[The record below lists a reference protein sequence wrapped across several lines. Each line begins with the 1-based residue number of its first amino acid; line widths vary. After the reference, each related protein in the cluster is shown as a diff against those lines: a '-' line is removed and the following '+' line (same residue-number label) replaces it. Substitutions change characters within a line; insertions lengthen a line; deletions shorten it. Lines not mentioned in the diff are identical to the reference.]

1 MARTQTATTT
11 AAAPALAAGAPP
23 WPRKKSQ
30 LRIAWGRFRRDRM
43 ALLGGTILCTLV
55 FMAIFAP
62 LLSPHHPFEM
72 DVTQRL
78 RPPGTPGYV
87 LGTDEAGRDIL
98 SRLLWGGRIS
108 LVTAVVPVLA
118 ATLVSIVIGLLAH
131 AGWWLELEQT
141 PDVDAGLL
149 LCLSAYYS
157 GHCPGRRAGSWDAE
171 CHAGAV
177 CRADPVYFAVA
188 YGAVLTTKNL
198 QFVEAARSCGARGRH
213 IIFHEILPNIV
224 PPVIVYAT
232 TLTGLMV
239 ILAAVL
245 SFLGLGVHPP
255 APIGASCSM
264 GGDGSLP
271 SRRMWRPS
279 QAGHSAGVCGLQ
291 PAGRRLTRRPGTAP
305 ARCHGVESCW
315 RT

>member
-1 MARTQTATTT
+1 MAHTQTATAT
-11 AAAPALAAGAPP
+11 ASAPALAAGAPP
-23 WPRKKSQ
+23 WTRKKSQ

-43 ALLGGTILCTLV
+43 ALLGGTLLCMLV
-55 FMAIFAP
+55 FMAILAP

-118 ATLVSIVIGLLAH
+118 ATLVSIVIGLLAGYYGGWVEQILMRTLDVFFAFPRIILAIALAAALG
-131 AGWWLELEQT
+131 AGMLSVMLALF
-141 PDVDAGLL
+141 AGLIPYI
-149 LCLSAYYS
+149 S
-157 GHCPGRRAGSWDAE
+157 R
-171 CHAGAV
+171 
-177 CRADPVYFAVA
+177 VA

-239 ILAAVL
+239 ILAAGL

-255 APIGASCSM
+255 RADWGIMLDGGRRVITIAPHVATIPGLVILLASVAFNLL
-264 GGDGSLP
+264 GDGLRDALDP
-271 SRRMWRPS
+271 
-279 QAGHSAGVCGLQ
+279 
-291 PAGRRLTRRPGTAP
+291 RLRDAT
-305 ARCHGVESCW
+305 E
-315 RT
+315 

>member
-1 MARTQTATTT
+1 MCHGTHADSHGNRGSTSAGSWGATMDQEKIPVTYRLGPFSSRSHG
-11 AAAPALAAGAPP
+11 PA
-23 WPRKKSQ
+23 
-30 LRIAWGRFRRDRM
+30 
-43 ALLGGTILCTLV
+43 GGTILCTLV

-118 ATLVSIVIGLLAH
+118 ATLVSIVIGLLAGYYGGWVEQILMRTLDVFFAFPRIILAIALAAALG
-131 AGWWLELEQT
+131 AGMLSVMLALF
-141 PDVDAGLL
+141 AGLIPYI
-149 LCLSAYYS
+149 S
-157 GHCPGRRAGSWDAE
+157 R
-171 CHAGAV
+171 
-177 CRADPVYFAVA
+177 VA

-239 ILAAVL
+239 ILAAGL

-255 APIGASCSM
+255 RADWGIMLDGGRRVITIAPHVATIPGLVILLASVAFNLL
-264 GGDGSLP
+264 GDGLRDALDP
-271 SRRMWRPS
+271 
-279 QAGHSAGVCGLQ
+279 
-291 PAGRRLTRRPGTAP
+291 RLRDAT
-305 ARCHGVESCW
+305 E
-315 RT
+315 

>member
-1 MARTQTATTT
+1 
-11 AAAPALAAGAPP
+11 
-23 WPRKKSQ
+23 
-30 LRIAWGRFRRDRM
+30 M
-43 ALLGGTILCTLV
+43 ALLGDDFLHRGV
-55 FMAIFAP
+55 YGGFAP
-62 LLSPHHPFEM
+62 VLSPHHPYEM

-78 RPPGTPGYV
+78 RPPGTPGYL

-118 ATLVSIVIGLLAH
+118 ATFVSIVIGLLAGYYGGWVEQVLMRTLDVFFAFPRIILAIALAAALG
-131 AGWWLELEQT
+131 AGMVSVMLALF
-141 PDVDAGLL
+141 AGLIPYI
-149 LCLSAYYS
+149 S
-157 GHCPGRRAGSWDAE
+157 R
-171 CHAGAV
+171 
-177 CRADPVYFAVA
+177 VA

-239 ILAAVL
+239 ILAAGL

-255 APIGASCSM
+255 RADWGIM
-264 GGDGSLP
+264 LDGGRQSLL
-271 SRRMWRPS
+271 SRRMATIP
-279 QAGHSAGVCGLQ
+279 V
-291 PAGRRLTRRPGTAP
+291 
-305 ARCHGVESCW
+305 
-315 RT
+315 

>member
-1 MARTQTATTT
+1 MARTQTATAT

-23 WPRKKSQ
+23 WTRKKSQ

-118 ATLVSIVIGLLAH
+118 ATLVSIVIGLLAGYYGGWVEQILMRTLDVFFAFPRIILAIALAAALG
-131 AGWWLELEQT
+131 AGMLSVMLALF
-141 PDVDAGLL
+141 AGLIPYI
-149 LCLSAYYS
+149 S
-157 GHCPGRRAGSWDAE
+157 R
-171 CHAGAV
+171 
-177 CRADPVYFAVA
+177 VA

-239 ILAAVL
+239 ILAAGL

-255 APIGASCSM
+255 RADWGIMLDGGRRVITIAPHVATIPGLVILLASVAFNLL
-264 GGDGSLP
+264 GDGLRDALDP
-271 SRRMWRPS
+271 
-279 QAGHSAGVCGLQ
+279 
-291 PAGRRLTRRPGTAP
+291 RLRDAT
-305 ARCHGVESCW
+305 E
-315 RT
+315 

>member
-1 MARTQTATTT
+1 MARTQTATAT

-23 WPRKKSQ
+23 WTRKKSQ

-55 FMAIFAP
+55 LMAILAP

-108 LVTAVVPVLA
+108 LVTAVIPVLA
-118 ATLVSIVIGLLAH
+118 ATLVSIVIGLLAGYYGGWVEQVLMRTLDVFFAFPRIILAIALAAALG
-131 AGWWLELEQT
+131 AGMLSVMLALF
-141 PDVDAGLL
+141 AGLIPYI
-149 LCLSAYYS
+149 S
-157 GHCPGRRAGSWDAE
+157 R
-171 CHAGAV
+171 
-177 CRADPVYFAVA
+177 VA

-239 ILAAVL
+239 ILAAGL

-255 APIGASCSM
+255 RADWGIMLDGGRRVITIAPHVATIPGLVILLASVAFNLL
-264 GGDGSLP
+264 GDGLRDALDP
-271 SRRMWRPS
+271 
-279 QAGHSAGVCGLQ
+279 
-291 PAGRRLTRRPGTAP
+291 RLRDAT
-305 ARCHGVESCW
+305 E
-315 RT
+315 